1 MDSYPYVDFERVK
14 GAAYGM
20 SIPDEAEQSI
30 DRLISKAGERLARR
44 VPRLEERVASGKLS
58 RELVAGVIED
68 MVIRVVR
75 NPFGYAQEQAG
86 DFMYRIDK
94 AIASGLVEAT
104 DADVSLLRAPTRGTG
119 FGRISMS
126 LPPWRTP

>member
-1 MDSYPYVDFERVK
+1 MDTYPYVDFARIQ

-20 SIPDEAEQSI
+20 DIPSEAEDSVT
-30 DRLISKAGERLARR
+30 RLISKAGERLAAR
-44 VPRLEERVASGKLS
+44 VPRLEERVSAGKLS
-58 RELVAGVIED
+58 VELVAGVIED

-94 AIASGLVEAT
+94 AVASGLVEVRAEDVAT
-104 DADVSLLRAPTRGTG
+104 LRSGSTGTG
-119 FGRISMS
+119 FGRVRMKIPGWR
-126 LPPWRTP
+126 LP